1 LSVWLTVEV
10 DMRSSAVLIVALFP
24 LMAAGGDGAKEK
36 AVKAE
41 LEKLRGKW
49 KQVSVEIDGKERAG
63 PAAAEVVITIDGDRW
78 KTLSPKEL
86 PGVTFAVDPTKD
98 PKTFDRI
105 RIRKGDAKKGV
116 VDKCIY
122 KLDGDTLTICS
133 GYTPGG
139 EKAAYGT
146 TERPKE
152 FKTAGGGVI
161 FVYKRIKE

>member
-1 LSVWLTVEV
+1 
-10 DMRSSAVLIVALFP
+10 MKRSAILIVAMFP
-24 LMAAGGDGAKEK
+24 LMAAGGDDAKEE

-41 LEKLRGKW
+41 LEKLRGRW
-49 KQVSVEIDGKERAG
+49 KQVSVEIDGKERAV
-63 PAAAEVVITIDGDRW
+63 PATAEVVVTIDGDRW
-78 KTLSPKEL
+78 KTVSPKEL
-86 PGVTFAVDPTKD
+86 AEITFAIDPTKD

-105 RIRKGDAKKGV
+105 RKGKGDAKKDV

-139 EKAAYGT
+139 RKAAYGT
-146 TERPKE
+146 AERPKE
-152 FKTAGGGVI
+152 FNTTGGGVI

>member
-1 LSVWLTVEV
+1 VEV
-10 DMRSSAVLIVALFP
+10 DMRSSAILIVALFP
-24 LMAAGGDGAKEK
+24 LMAAGGDDAKEK
-36 AVKAE
+36 AIKAE

-49 KQVSVEIDGKERAG
+49 KQVSVEIDGKERAV
-63 PAAAEVVITIDGDRW
+63 PATVEVVVTIDGDRW
-78 KTLSPKEL
+78 KAVSPKEF
-86 PGVTFAVDPTKD
+86 PESTFTIDPTKD

-105 RIRKGDAKKGV
+105 RKDKDDAKKDV

-139 EKAAYGT
+139 GKAAYGT
-146 TERPKE
+146 AERPKE
-152 FKTAGGGVI
+152 FKTTGGGVI

>member
-1 LSVWLTVEV
+1 
-10 DMRSSAVLIVALFP
+10 MRSSASLIVALLP
-24 LMAAGGDGAKEK
+24 LLAAAGDEAKEK

-63 PAAAEVVITIDGDRW
+63 PAAAEVVVAIEEDRW

-86 PGVTFAVDPTKD
+86 PEVTFAIDPTKD
-98 PKTFDRI
+98 PRTFDRI
-105 RIRKGDAKKGV
+105 RKGKGDGGKDV

-146 TERPKE
+146 AERPKE
-152 FKTAGGGVI
+152 FKTTGGGVI
-161 FVYKRIKE
+161 YVYKRVKE

>member
-1 LSVWLTVEV
+1 
-10 DMRSSAVLIVALFP
+10 MGRSAVFILALFP
-24 LMAAGGDGAKEK
+24 LLAAGGDDTKEK

-49 KQVSVEIDGKERAG
+49 KQVSVEIDGRERGG
-63 PAAAEVVITIDGDRW
+63 PGTAEVVITIDKDNW
-78 KTLSPKEL
+78 KTVSPKEL
-86 PGVTFAVDPTKD
+86 PEIKFAIDPAKD

-105 RIRKGDAKKGV
+105 RKDKDDAKKDV

-139 EKAAYGT
+139 KKAEYGT
-146 TERPKE
+146 AERPKE
-152 FKTAGGGVI
+152 FKTTGGGVI